1 MKRYLFL
8 PLPQTKISK
17 SHSPNKTVQFYPEEE
32 LLCDFEPENGIFYMK
47 PRGWYD
53 QHHKGNDHR
62 AMWKAVR
69 FCKEKGVTV
78 SPNFQLF
85 LKKLM

>member
-1 MKRYLFL
+1 
-8 PLPQTKISK
+8 
-17 SHSPNKTVQFYPEEE
+17 
-32 LLCDFEPENGIFYMK
+32 MK